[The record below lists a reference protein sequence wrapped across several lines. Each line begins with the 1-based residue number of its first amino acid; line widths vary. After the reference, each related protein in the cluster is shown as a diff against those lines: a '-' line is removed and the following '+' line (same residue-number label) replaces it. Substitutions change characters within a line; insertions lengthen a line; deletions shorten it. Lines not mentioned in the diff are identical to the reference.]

1 MINTNRMS
9 HDPFVLRNYE
19 PLATRHMPHATCH
32 MPHDN
37 IQQTTEVRDC
47 GGKQKNKTID
57 TFRFLTNS

>member
-19 PLATRHMPHATCH
+19 PLATRHMPHA
-32 MPHDN
+32 N